1 MTKTETLS
9 IRVDMD
15 TKEKAET
22 ISAMQEARLLAKDP
36 DAKTYADAD
45 ALFAD
50 ILYHPAS
57 LFSPMEL
64 FWKIPIY
71 SDYEYVRCKM

>member
-1 MTKTETLS
+1 MTKTATLS

-22 ISAMQEARLLAKDP
+22 ISAMQEARRIAKNP
-36 DAKTYADAD
+36 NVKTYADAD

-50 ILYHPAS
+50 IL
-57 LFSPMEL
+57 
-64 FWKIPIY
+64 
-71 SDYEYVRCKM
+71 

>member
-50 ILYHPAS
+50 IL
-57 LFSPMEL
+57 
-64 FWKIPIY
+64 
-71 SDYEYVRCKM
+71 